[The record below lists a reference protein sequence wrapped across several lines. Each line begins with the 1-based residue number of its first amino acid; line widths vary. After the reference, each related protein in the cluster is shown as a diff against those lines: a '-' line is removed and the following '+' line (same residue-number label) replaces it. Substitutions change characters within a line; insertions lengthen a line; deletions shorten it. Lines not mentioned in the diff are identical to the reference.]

1 MPVRRRCLVKLVR
14 AARVALV
21 VVSLLALTAGPE
33 ATASAVPAVSRP
45 VRVSAESLLVDASS
59 ARVPWRAELAA
70 GGVRRMVFGD
80 VARLPMR
87 NDTVRYA
94 EGDGDMP
101 PVVGGEAEPIG
112 PAALG
117 WACDVHDLEYDTVR
131 EDDQLRSAYQVDCR
145 GVEHH
150 RVDYQFQRSSWSTWR
165 KYTELRVG
173 GWVSDVTNAQ
183 TVHAFCGSGGTY
195 DYRVSYKSVVV
206 YQGKQ
211 YGPSPAALTKK
222 TRADCGTGVWS

>member
-1 MPVRRRCLVKLVR
+1 
-14 AARVALV
+14 
-21 VVSLLALTAGPE
+21 
-33 ATASAVPAVSRP
+33 
-45 VRVSAESLLVDASS
+45 
-59 ARVPWRAELAA
+59 
-70 GGVRRMVFGD
+70 MVFGD
-80 VARLPMR
+80 VGRIPMR
-87 NDTVRYA
+87 NDTVTYA
-94 EGDGDMP
+94 EGDGDMAP
-101 PVVGGEAEPIG
+101 IVGGETEPIR

-117 WACDVHDLEYDTVR
+117 WACDVHDLEYDTVH
-131 EDDQLRSAYQVDCR
+131 EGDQLRSAYQVDCR
-145 GVEHH
+145 GVERH

-183 TVHAFCGSGGTY
+183 TVHAYCGSGGTY

-222 TRADCGTGVWS
+222 TRTDCGTVVWS